1 MVDIFGPLSAAAGGQ
16 ANIFN
21 VQKDVST
28 NQLNKQLQN
37 NFQQRVQTEV
47 ENINSS
53 YASNLNS
60 KDLEEEK
67 LTRYQKGLS
76 ESLDTIQN
84 TKTRL
89 EGVMS
94 RLDRMIINV
103 NKAQQA
109 VDDPDVA
116 FQAGGYS
123 ASHDSYFRAID
134 DLIRNTR
141 TVDNLLASDT
151 SSTRYPINLNGT
163 TSQIYGND
171 LKTTYHIEDSD
182 GNKWYPDQ
190 KTQLLKVYTDYP
202 HTEGDGTSSMIYDQ
216 GIKLDSFTDPT
227 VNFTTGANGVSPHN
241 ISGTLTREGL
251 GVLNSWLYDNLST
264 SEGRER
270 AINDLNAA
278 KEAVQVELSR
288 YALVETTLDYYDKVS
303 SNRLHGVR
311 EERISIQAEA
321 AEAIS
326 KKQSEMMYQYQSV
339 QSSLAQALV
348 VRNSYKDLF
357 PNLANDPL
365 TMRLMNVQV

>member
-16 ANIFN
+16 LSIFN

-37 NFQQRVQTEV
+37 NFQTRVQTEV
-47 ENINSS
+47 DRINDS

-60 KDLEEEK
+60 KDLEEESIS
-67 LTRYQKGLS
+67 RYLNDLS
-76 ESLDTIQN
+76 EGLDTIQN
-84 TKTRL
+84 TSKRL
-89 EGVMS
+89 TGMLD
-94 RLDRMIINV
+94 RLDRMIINI
-103 NKAQQA
+103 NKAQQSS
-109 VDDPDVA
+109 DDPDAA
-116 FQAGGYS
+116 FKPGGY
-123 ASHDSYFRAID
+123 AAAHDSYFRGLD
-134 DLIRNTR
+134 DLIKNTR
-141 TVDNLLASDT
+141 TSDNLLASD
-151 SSTRYPINLNGT
+151 SASIRYPISYNGT
-163 TSQIYGND
+163 SAQVYGND
-171 LKTTYHIEDSD
+171 LRTNYHIEDSN

-202 HTEGDGTSSMIYDQ
+202 HTEGEGKSSMIYDQ
-216 GIKLDSFTDPT
+216 GLQLDSFSDPT
-227 VNFTTGANGVSPHN
+227 VNFTTGANGVSPQ
-241 ISGTLTREGL
+241 SFTGTLKREGL
-251 GVLNSWLYDNLST
+251 SVLNAWLYDNLST
-264 SEGRER
+264 SAGRER
-270 AINDLNAA
+270 ALSDLNAA
-278 KEAVQVELSR
+278 KESVKVEISR
-288 YALVETTLDYYDKVS
+288 YSLVETTLDYYDKIA

-348 VRNSYKDLF
+348 VRNSYKNLF